1 MRPFT
6 ETASKLLIPVLGRPF
21 AELQLERLAAEG
33 VKRVVYSVG
42 YRADM
47 VQQALG
53 SGERFGLQIDYVDVG
68 PSLRG
73 TAGAIRLAIDW
84 GALPSA
90 FFVLN
95 GDSYLSIDLL
105 DMQRVWE
112 ASALPALMA
121 VFHNAG
127 RWDQSNAE
135 VSDDGRVLYDK
146 RSPAA
151 GCEWIDYGMSII
163 AAQVVTAAVPAG
175 GSGDLADVMR
185 ALSLQ
190 GAVGA
195 YRVSERFYEVG
206 SPAGLRDLEAHLLS
220 RAERG
225 I

>member
-21 AELQLERLAAEG
+21 AELQLERLAAQG
-33 VKRVVYSVG
+33 IKRVVYSVG

-53 SGERFGLQIDYVDVG
+53 SGERFGLQIDYVDEG

-73 TAGAIRLAIDW
+73 TAGAVRLAIDR

-105 DMQRVWE
+105 DMQRLWE

-146 RSPAA
+146 RSSAA

-206 SPAGLRDLEAHLLS
+206 SPVGLRDLEAHLLS
-220 RAERG
+220 RVERG
-225 I
+225 T